1 MCFFS
6 ASTSQAQKKPNI
18 IFILTDDMGYG
29 DVGVFF
35 QKQRQESGDRSK
47 PYELTP
53 NLDIM
58 AKKGAK
64 LTQQY

>member
-1 MCFFS
+1 
-6 ASTSQAQKKPNI
+6 
-18 IFILTDDMGYG
+18 
-29 DVGVFF
+29 VGVFF

-64 LTQQY
+64 FRPFLGHFTVLGNMENSM